1 MVRGRE
7 RFLRRHLE
15 NIMSAITKSRIE
27 RITAVLAVFCFAIGA
42 SAFAQQWPA
51 KPVRIIVPFPA
62 GQTADIVTRLFTEP
76 LSTAL
81 GRQVVVENRPGSGTL
96 IGTEMAAKA
105 APDGYT
111 ILAGGSSALAINP
124 HLYKNLGYDT
134 LRDFVPILA
143 IHNTIFA
150 FCVNPALPV
159 KNISELVA
167 LAKRRPEEVMYGSSG
182 PGTPQHLAMA
192 LLASAANVKLTH
204 VPYKG
209 AIASLTDLM
218 AGQISVTA
226 EGIPTVMPQVKTG
239 RLRPIGVS
247 SAERTPFLPEIATL
261 QEQGIKGYEVLGWT
275 FFVAPAGT
283 PEPILERLSTEAV
296 RIIGSPEVRKRLSEL
311 GLGALGYSRER
322 SAAFLKSELANWG
335 EAVRIS
341 GARVE

>member
-51 KPVRIIVPFPA
+51 KPLRIIVPFPA

-134 LRDFVPILA
+134 LRDFVPIMA

-192 LLASAANVKLTH
+192 LLAAAANVKLTH

-283 PEPILERLSTEAV
+283 PRAVIAKLNDTMNAVLRDADTQQRFKAMGVEIAYVAAEPFDAMIRAEIPKWAEVARRAG
-296 RIIGSPEVRKRLSEL
+296 IKPE
-311 GLGALGYSRER
+311 
-322 SAAFLKSELANWG
+322 
-335 EAVRIS
+335 
-341 GARVE
+341 